1 MFLYMGKGILTWEH
15 YLGLSEWVECNL
27 KGPHKWEAGGSVR
40 KRRGDNGSKSGSD
53 AFCMWRKGHRRR
65 NADGLLKLEKAFC
78 HRSKKPALILAKI
91 HSGLLNS
98 RNVR

>member
-40 KRRGDNGSKSGSD
+40 KRRGDNGSKSG
-53 AFCMWRKGHRRR
+53 R
-65 NADGLLKLEKAFC
+65 E
-78 HRSKKPALILAKI
+78 
-91 HSGLLNS
+91 
-98 RNVR
+98 